1 MKNLM
6 TKWLLS
12 LLLMISATITSTMTQ
27 AQQEMIELAQADI
40 RSGRMGLIATAMDL
54 TPQQQEAFWPVYRQY
69 ADEQDELLA
78 KRIAMLQRFAGG
90 YEQMNDEFANEIA
103 EQSFAIQRARIE
115 RRERYFKQF
124 SKLLGPVLAAR
135 FIQVDSQISTLMDF
149 EMMRNTPL
157 IVPAAE

>member
-1 MKNLM
+1 MKNLK

-12 LLLMISATITSTMTQ
+12 LLLMVSASITQ

-69 ADEQDELLA
+69 ADEQDKLLA

-157 IVPAAE
+157 ILPVAE

>member
-1 MKNLM
+1 MKNLK

-12 LLLMISATITSTMTQ
+12 LLLMVGAAITQ

-69 ADEQDELLA
+69 ADEQDKLLA

-157 IVPAAE
+157 ILPAVK